1 MKKLLLVTFALA
13 AISLLAPSTGVAQT
27 AEGPDGWYNHIGIY
41 TTQTANAED
50 TAYTGAP
57 GANITAYVVIS
68 NPRNYN
74 LGNPGSGVEQDIA
87 VIGGYEFKLII
98 PANVFLLSA
107 ALPPL
112 TTNFSSSPNFL
123 CGTNLPV
130 TNGKATCLTL
140 TLGEFAGVESL
151 IYLSPHDAAG
161 GGVPSVPGLMAITD
175 YNDDFRLVGA
185 YPASGSFEAPVFGLW
200 PTEIPT
206 PTEDASWGELKSLY
220 R

>member
-1 MKKLLLVTFALA
+1 MKKLLLVTCALA
-13 AISLLAPSTGVAQT
+13 AVSLLAPSTGVAQT

-41 TTQTANAED
+41 TTEDANPD
-50 TAYTGAP
+50 NVVYDGAP

-74 LGNPGSGVEQDIA
+74 LGEPGSGVEQDIS
-87 VIGGYEFKLII
+87 VVGGFEFKLII
-98 PANVFLLSA
+98 PANVFLLA
-107 ALPPL
+107 AVLPPM
-112 TTNFSSSPNFL
+112 TTNFSTLPNVL
-123 CGTNLPV
+123 AGTNLPV
-130 TNGKATCLTL
+130 TNGRATCMTL
-140 TLGEFAGVESL
+140 TLGEFAGTPSP

-161 GGVPSVPGLMAITD
+161 GGVPSVPGSMAITD

-185 YPASGSFEAPVFGLW
+185 YPSSGSYERPVFGLW
-200 PTEIPT
+200 TDPIV

>member
-1 MKKLLLVTFALA
+1 MKKLLFVTFALA

-27 AEGPDGWYNHIGIY
+27 AEGPDGWYNHIGVY
-41 TTQTANAED
+41 TTEAANAED

-57 GANITAYVVIS
+57 GSNITAYVVIT

-74 LGNPGSGVEQDIA
+74 WGAPQSGVEQDIA
-87 VIGGYEFKLII
+87 RIGGFEFKLII
-98 PANVFLLSA
+98 PSNVFILSA
-107 ALPPL
+107 VFPPM
-112 TTNFSSSPNFL
+112 TINFSTLPNVL
-123 CGTNLPV
+123 AGSDLTV

-140 TLGEFAGVESL
+140 TLGEFSGAESL
-151 IYLSPHDAAG
+151 IYLNPHDAAG
-161 GGVPSVPGLMAITD
+161 EGVPSVPGLLAITD

-185 YPASGSFEAPVFGLW
+185 YPSSGSFDNPVFGLW
-200 PTEIPT
+200 PTNIPT